1 MHIASAP
8 VAQEPVSR
16 DLSRRTALLAVGLLV
31 VVSFVLRFWV
41 LQSAVDA
48 GTFAAVDADK
58 YLANARKLALE
69 GEGWRWTVKAVE
81 YPWAGQMYYLPPLY
95 PVFLSFFV
103 LVFDA
108 FQYWAAV
115 GQIAI
120 NAISVAGLF
129 VIASSVHS
137 RRAGVIAAVLYTF
150 WLSSIWRFGL
160 FIQEQLYLPLLIA
173 AFALLVRATSRNASP
188 AVFAWTGIVFGL
200 TTLTRSM
207 PMYFLLPA
215 AVGYVLATREVQTV
229 RRAAALLAGFL
240 AVTGAY
246 SFFLSYQLGR
256 VIFIENHAGIS
267 IELYGVRPDGVPDH
281 SDIVQELLLASWRD
295 PGGFFDTWWGYVRA
309 LFHVPGDRWLHAYLA
324 SSARGAALAK
334 VVAHAG
340 IDAPF
345 VLCVMLAPFGA
356 VLARRSR
363 EAALL
368 VLWIVVVVV
377 LTALSATGGVRYRS
391 SFEPQVIALAA
402 VVIAGAW
409 RRPRT
414 LGLVVGLCATA
425 VAAALVLPQ
434 IPRVVAARANYGLE
448 KWETAEVSWRGW
460 TTGPAGFNLLPSAGG
475 ALELVVWPAREA
487 SGPAQITVTVDGHPM
502 MQRELQSEP
511 VTIRMA
517 ARHRGFHFIEVS
529 ATDAAGQPSK
539 VGIEVTR

>member
-1 MHIASAP
+1 MHIASVP
-8 VAQEPVSR
+8 VAPAPVSR

-31 VVSFVLRFWV
+31 LVSFALRFWV

-58 YLANARKLALE
+58 YLVNARRLASD
-69 GEGWRWTVKAVE
+69 GAGWRWTVRAVE
-81 YPWAGQMYYLPPLY
+81 YPWAGQTYYLPPLY

-103 LVFDA
+103 LLFDS

-120 NAISVAGLF
+120 NALSVAGLF

-137 RRAGVIAAVLYTF
+137 RRAGVIAAVFYTF

-173 AFALLVRATSRNASP
+173 AFALLVRATSRNAPP
-188 AVFAWTGIVFGL
+188 AAFAWTGVLFGL

-207 PMYFLLPA
+207 PMYFLVPA
-215 AVGYVLATREVQTV
+215 VVGYVLATREVNTV

-246 SFFLSYQLGR
+246 SLVLSYQVGR
-256 VIFIENHAGIS
+256 IIFIENHAGIS
-267 IELYGVRPDGVPDH
+267 IELYGARTGGVPDH
-281 SDIVQELLLASWRD
+281 SDIVQELVLASWRD
-295 PGGFFDTWWGYVRA
+295 PGGFFGTWWGYVRA
-309 LFHVPGDRWLHAYLA
+309 LFHVPGDRWLHSYLA
-324 SSARGAALAK
+324 SNARGAAMAK
-334 VVAHAG
+334 FIAHAG
-340 IDAPF
+340 IDIPF

-368 VLWIVVVVV
+368 VLWIVIVVV

-391 SFEPQVIALAA
+391 PFEPQVIALAA
-402 VVIAGAW
+402 VVLAGAW
-409 RRPRT
+409 RRPRS
-414 LGLVVGLCATA
+414 LGLVAGLCATA
-425 VAAALVLPQ
+425 VSAVLVLPQ
-434 IPRVVAARANYGLE
+434 IPRVAAARANYGLDT
-448 KWETAEVSWRGW
+448 WQTAEVSWRGW
-460 TTGPAGFNLLPSAGG
+460 TTGPAGFNLLPGAGG
-475 ALELVVWPAREA
+475 ALELVVWPARGA
-487 SGPAQITVTVDGHPM
+487 SGLAQVTVTVDGHLM
-502 MQRELQSEP
+502 MQRELESEP
-511 VTIRMA
+511 VTIRMG
-517 ARHRGFHFIEVS
+517 ARHRGFHFVEVA